1 MKGSYPQILEIA
13 SLFLC
18 SIGDRTGVGAAT
30 AKLVSETFSDASI
43 CRC

>member
-1 MKGSYPQILEIA
+1 MKGSYPQMLEIA

-18 SIGDRTGVGAAT
+18 SIGNRTSVRAAA
-30 AKLVSETFSDASI
+30 AKPVSETFSDALI